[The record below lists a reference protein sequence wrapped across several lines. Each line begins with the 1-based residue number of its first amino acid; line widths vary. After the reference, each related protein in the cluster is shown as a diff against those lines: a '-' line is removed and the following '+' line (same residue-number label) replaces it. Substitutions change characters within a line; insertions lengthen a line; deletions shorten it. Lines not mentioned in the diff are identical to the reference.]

1 MVPKNTKLGLPVVVL
16 PSMVNTMKLIPSKD
30 VPEYGYFNC
39 LSSEDGKVTMGIS
52 VVIYGYRVVGYCK
65 GDVGPRVNWCG
76 GDNQLNVERLFSM
89 LKAILEKRDSKDNP
103 FEGLPLVSQIKPFFL
118 DEEFVRTVGAKA
130 GDFTLEKV
138 APLSEIRERYWKA
151 SEKWAA

>member
-1 MVPKNTKLGLPVVVL
+1 
-16 PSMVNTMKLIPSKD
+16 MKLVPSSD
-30 VPEYGYFNC
+30 IPEYGYFNC

-52 VVIYGYRVVGYCK
+52 VVIFGYRVVGYCK

-76 GDNQLNVERLFSM
+76 GDNQLNVERLFSL
-89 LKAILEKRDSKDNP
+89 LKAILEKRDTDGNP
-103 FEGLPLVSQIKPFFL
+103 FEGLPIASQIKPFFL
-118 DEEFVRTVGAKA
+118 DEEFVREVGSKA